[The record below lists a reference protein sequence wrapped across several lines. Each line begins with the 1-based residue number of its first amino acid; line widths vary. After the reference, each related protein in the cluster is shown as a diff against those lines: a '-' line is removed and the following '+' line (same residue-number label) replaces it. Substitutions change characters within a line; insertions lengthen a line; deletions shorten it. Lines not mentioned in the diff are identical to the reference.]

1 MDFLNDIHQ
10 KIDNLKVLSY
20 EEISFNTN
28 SNFIELKKGVY
39 KLNNNKTIEREIVTK
54 KIGTGNASA
63 IFAVTEDEKILLVI
77 QPRVS
82 LPTKDKINVE
92 LPAGYIEKGEDA
104 TTSAIRELEEE
115 TGYTPQK
122 LIIADEYYPSLG
134 ASGEKITLLLALD
147 CKKTKEIHLD
157 SDEYL
162 YNVSVTI
169 DEFKYL
175 LDNNYI
181 KDVNARIGYY
191 KYLEY
196 IRKWILWKKEEVKEK
211 RK

>member
-20 EEISFNTN
+20 EEIPFNTD
-28 SNFIELKKGVY
+28 SNFIELKKGFY
-39 KLNNNKTIEREIVTK
+39 KLNNDKTIKREIVAK

-82 LPTKDKINVE
+82 LPTQDKINVE

-104 TTSAIRELEEE
+104 ATSAIRELEEE

-147 CKKTKEIHLD
+147 CKKTKELHLD

-162 YNVSVTI
+162 YNVSVTM

-196 IRKWILWKKEEVKEK
+196 IRK
-211 RK
+211 

>member
-20 EEISFNTN
+20 EEIPFNTD
-28 SNFIELKKGVY
+28 SNFIELKKGFY

-82 LPTKDKINVE
+82 LPTQDKINVE

-104 TTSAIRELEEE
+104 ATSAIRELEEE
-115 TGYTPQK
+115 TGYTPK
-122 LIIADEYYPSLG
+122 NLIIADEYYPSLG

-162 YNVSVTI
+162 YNVSVTM

-196 IRKWILWKKEEVKEK
+196 IRK
-211 RK
+211 